1 MIPEKILVEIIE
13 SQREKILN
21 TERGI
26 LRENLEEFKLRK
38 GSALIISG
46 IRRCGKSTLLKQLLS
61 QNKKFYYLNLE
72 DPRLEGFELIDF
84 NKVNEIFEKKYGS
97 NGIYFFDEIQNVD
110 KWEKFI
116 RFLADRKNTI
126 VITGSNASLLSRELG
141 TRLTGRH
148 ISHELFPFSYEEFLE
163 FHKIKP
169 SIESYEKYLF
179 LGGFPEFLED
189 NDDYYLNEILNSVVM
204 RDIAIRYGIKNAT
217 TLKKLAIYLVTHV
230 GKEFSYNSLKK
241 TFEVG
246 SVRSII
252 DYISYFEDAY
262 LVFTIPQFNYSYKK
276 QQVNPKKV
284 YSIDNGLSYVNSVSF
299 SKDKGKM
306 LENNVFLHLRRKYK
320 EIFYFQNNKEC
331 DFIVKGGEK
340 IVQAIQVCYDIN
352 RENQDREINGLVEA
366 MNELKLSDGLI
377 LTYNQDDHFEIEGK
391 RIIVK
396 PVWKW
401 MLENEK

>member
-1 MIPEKILVEIIE
+1 
-13 SQREKILN
+13 
-21 TERGI
+21 
-26 LRENLEEFKLRK
+26 
-38 GSALIISG
+38 
-46 IRRCGKSTLLKQLLS
+46 
-61 QNKKFYYLNLE
+61 
-72 DPRLEGFELIDF
+72 
-84 NKVNEIFEKKYGS
+84 
-97 NGIYFFDEIQNVD
+97 
-110 KWEKFI
+110 
-116 RFLADRKNTI
+116 
-126 VITGSNASLLSRELG
+126 
-141 TRLTGRH
+141 
-148 ISHELFPFSYEEFLE
+148 
-163 FHKIKP
+163 
-169 SIESYEKYLF
+169 